1 MNSYAI
7 PTKDDLQKALSK
19 LLTNAPAPLLVETR
33 EAAQIL
39 GLSASTLEKWRFHRT
54 PGTPPVVRIG
64 RACRYRLADLRE
76 WVDQQGGAETGR
88 STRNTAS

>member
-1 MNSYAI
+1 MNSNASSI
-7 PTKDDLQKALSK
+7 KDDLQKALSK

-76 WVDQQGGAETGR
+76 WVDQQGRVDTAH
-88 STRNTAS
+88 STISTAS